1 MPAGEVSAL
10 LQLEVNAV
18 AVYFLIQIFSESR
31 KKKIGTPLELMWVAG
46 APGWFPACRRGC
58 GPGSQNHHGGRNRAQ
73 TASPLG
79 VASVPAGELR
89 GTEGERGLALC
100 HTSYC
105 IFRNGRSLCLAFD
118 ERASCEPCTREVGSS
133 VSVLCKRHCV

>member
-31 KKKIGTPLELMWVAG
+31 KKKKSRYPVRAHVG
-46 APGWFPACRRGC
+46 GWCTRLVSC
-58 GPGSQNHHGGRNRAQ
+58 LQ
-73 TASPLG
+73 TGLWSRQPKPPWWQKSCTNSIVSPLG
-79 VASVPAGELR
+79 VASVPAGELP

-118 ERASCEPCTREVGSS
+118 ERASCEP
-133 VSVLCKRHCV
+133 LYP